1 MNIYLQLVQFVCLP
15 PRMAACT
22 RSWWVL
28 LETTRAY
35 ESEISICSTE
45 SQITCV
51 FFAFWPQF
59 GKTLLLVYFM
69 LCAPSHSEQLWL
81 NKTEKSFS
89 NIAASQFCYSRSNKS
104 TTTLQFWLLRGCV
117 IVALQGC
124 VIVALQGCVIVALL
138 LRCEVAWLSCCKVA
152 WLLQGCKVAWLL
164 HCKVAWLLRCK
175 VSLLLRYNIAYC
187 CVARL
192 RDCCVEGCM
201 IVVFQGCVIVLLR
214 DCCVTRLRDCA
225 MLILKISVT

>member
-152 WLLQGCKVAWLL
+152 WLLQGCVIVTLQGCVIVALQGFIIVALQYCVLL
-164 HCKVAWLLRCK
+164 RCKVAWLLRWR
-175 VSLLLRYNIAYC
+175 LHDC
-187 CVARL
+187 CVSRL
-192 RDCCVEGCM
+192 RDCSVAW
-201 IVVFQGCVIVLLR
+201 LLR
-214 DCCVTRLRDCA
+214 YKVAWLRNA
-225 MLILKISVT
+225 NTEN